1 MRWRRLILLCT
12 MTIGILLFS
21 LNTFAQVDLDGTF
34 TAPDATFTVRFP
46 ASWTVDDSDSTF
58 VVLSDADI
66 HLTLFS
72 TNAVADYI
80 VNADT
85 PQAVLANL
93 ASFVDFVGDETQG
106 TSISGRDAALAPI
119 NFEGE
124 QGAALVIAMDDGSY
138 GLIVVVGDSAAL
150 TSKASLIIRVAANY
164 DIPGV
169 ANSRTRVDNRAI
181 AVFTEI
187 VAEPAATTITSA
199 ADALRGNSDE
209 TESPASGG
217 TTTDAIRSA
226 IGSSTASEDDED
238 DDEPSTVAAIFGAT
252 SDKEVTLVSYDSG
265 WEAAINELLL
275 LDLISE
281 GGALVFE
288 EDLAFF
294 EGRGDYYTGLARRSP
309 HTNIVIAGELTF
321 TSANTDTIE
330 TCGLFARVT
339 SNLRGDAL
347 EFVQIGLSNNEE
359 VFYADRPEDT
369 DAGFLS
375 IEPVNIDLSTAHH
388 LLAILTDD
396 ELTLFLDGELLFNA
410 EPINE
415 RDGTYG
421 IGLTGGVDGS
431 RCEGRNIWVYTL
443 D

>member
-12 MTIGILLFS
+12 MTIGVLLFS

-66 HLTLFS
+66 RLTLFS
-72 TNAVADYI
+72 TAVVADYI

-93 ASFVDFVGDETQG
+93 ASFVDFVGAETLE
-106 TSISGRDAALAPI
+106 TSISGRDVALAPI

-138 GLIVVVGDSAAL
+138 GLIVAVGDSAAL
-150 TSKASLIIRVAANY
+150 SSKASLIIRVAANY
-164 DIPGV
+164 DVPGV
-169 ANSRTRVDNRAI
+169 TNNRTRVDNNAI
-181 AVFTEI
+181 AIFTEI
-187 VAEPAATTITSA
+187 VAESAATTITSA
-199 ADALRGNSDE
+199 ADALRGNSDD

-217 TTTDAIRSA
+217 TATDAIGGA
-226 IGSSTASEDDED
+226 IGGSTASEAD
-238 DDEPSTVAAIFGAT
+238 DDEPGTVAAIFGAT
-252 SDKEVTLVSYDSG
+252 STKDVTLVSYASG

-281 GGALVFE
+281 GGSLVFE

-309 HTNIVIAGELTF
+309 HTNVVIAGELTF
-321 TSANTDTIE
+321 TSANRDSIE

-339 SNLRGDAL
+339 SNLSGDAL

-388 LLAILTDD
+388 LLAILSGD

-431 RCEGRNIWVYTL
+431 RCEGRNLWVYAL